1 MNRKALLALLLIASL
16 VIAVSIAVGCSGG
29 KDMVSGGSSGPNAKG
44 ATGPGG
50 GGTGMGG
57 TGMGAT
63 GAGGS
68 TGMAAKGGTGAPA
81 QGSTEAAPAGD

>member
-16 VIAVSIAVGCSGG
+16 VIAVSIAVGCNSG
-29 KDMVSGGSSGPNAKG
+29 KDMVTGGSSGPNAKG

-50 GGTGMGG
+50 CG

-81 QGSTEAAPAGD
+81 QGTTEAAPAGD

>member
-16 VIAVSIAVGCSGG
+16 VIAVSIAVGCNSG
-29 KDMVSGGSSGPNAKG
+29 KDMVTGGSSGPNAKG

-50 GGTGMGG
+50 GG

-81 QGSTEAAPAGD
+81 QGNTEAAPAGD